1 MFSVIRN
8 GIANGYPF
16 VEAYG
21 CWLDTCSRLVI
32 VDGGSADGTRVALGE
47 LASIDSRVEVHE
59 RAWPAAAT
67 GGSAIAQLT
76 DTALAL
82 SRAAGRRLMY
92 VQADEVFD
100 AEQRRLVASFSGKA
114 LRFAGCVNFWNS
126 FDTVLENEFP
136 MRYIRLLP
144 ADTTA
149 RSVGDGYTFEVSDVD
164 VVDVPQRILHYGWCF
179 PVNILRKHVS
189 HGGLYSDSPA
199 YALRARLAKLM
210 LSRGRYDRAL
220 LDALSPQYRPV
231 PWRGVHPPC
240 MSHLLALPAYDP
252 NPGLD
257 RLEAGERW

>member
-149 RSVGDGYTFEVSDVD
+149 RSVGDGYTFEVSDAD